1 MMPLRPRIV
10 GVAALGNVWVEDGD
24 MVRLDVP
31 NRSLDMLVS
40 DEEMEARR
48 AAWSPALPM
57 GDTHYGRGYGL
68 MYSEHV
74 TQADQGCDLDFLH
87 HGPSIPEPSI
97 HH

>member
-48 AAWSPALPM
+48 AA
-57 GDTHYGRGYGL
+57 
-68 MYSEHV
+68 
-74 TQADQGCDLDFLH
+74 
-87 HGPSIPEPSI
+87 
-97 HH
+97 